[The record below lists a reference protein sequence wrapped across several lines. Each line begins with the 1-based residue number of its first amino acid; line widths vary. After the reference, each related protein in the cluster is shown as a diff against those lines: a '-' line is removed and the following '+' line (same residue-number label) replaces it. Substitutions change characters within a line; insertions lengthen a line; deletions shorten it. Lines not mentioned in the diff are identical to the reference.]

1 MLRVHQGYS
10 RDLFNTPVCEITWS
24 FKNVS
29 WSFYISFLHK
39 YKVITGTIN
48 VLVFY
53 SSGDIAQ
60 VVEQ

>member
-1 MLRVHQGYS
+1 MKDIVEIYSIHRYAKLHGLLKMS
-10 RDLFNTPVCEITWS
+10 RDRFILV
-24 FKNVS
+24 
-29 WSFYISFLHK
+29 FLHK